1 MAMADDVSSSVERLV
16 AQLSRSN
23 GSMKDLRIKLG
34 LPPGLDRNL
43 VLTQLSW
50 YAVYTQ
56 VYI

>member
-1 MAMADDVSSSVERLV
+1 MTMTDDVSSSVERLV

-23 GSMKDLRIKLG
+23 GSMKDLRTKLG